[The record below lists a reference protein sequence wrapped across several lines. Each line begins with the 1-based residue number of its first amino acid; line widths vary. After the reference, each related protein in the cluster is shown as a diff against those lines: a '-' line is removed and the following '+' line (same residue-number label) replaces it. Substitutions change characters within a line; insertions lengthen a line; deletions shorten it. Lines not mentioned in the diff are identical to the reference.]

1 MINIEEEDDDDFV
14 EIVADIKSH
23 ERRPN
28 SDQIIS
34 VLDDEESR
42 DSNHSEKTKNLNQES
57 AEPNN
62 KLSQG
67 GSNCTECPIC
77 LDSVTTSGSHRSNFY
92 RI

>member
-1 MINIEEEDDDDFV
+1 MINIEEDDDDFV

-34 VLDDEESR
+34 VIDDEESR
-42 DSNHSEKTKNLNQES
+42 DSSHSDKT
-57 AEPNN
+57 EPK
-62 KLSQG
+62 KLSQGG

-77 LDSVTTSGSHRSNFY
+77 LDPVTTTGQHRSVFY
-92 RI
+92 RIVVLLS